1 MSINI
6 LNNSIKNLD
15 ELVVDEVN
23 KQLKIKPYTKY
34 FINAETKDELAQ
46 FNSTK
51 IEAVK
56 KHKLSTKD
64 DIIYEVVFDNEQM
77 TAYNK
82 LAGDVFVSVVY
93 IIRDNIDMNYLVK
106 SCINTVLE
114 THSDKFDNACAY
126 YSSCFFPYNNYVT
139 AVKVKPT
146 ESLLVKKVNEYL
158 QTISFKV
165 EFIKPAWCKFDGFY
179 FTDQPEDK
187 LTFYFTDV
195 EKIKLNPTFKD
206 FKYDVTFNKQQKI
219 QYNAMKKYA
228 FENAYNIQKSNFCLD
243 DVIAYFDFA
252 YLDSASKKLQ
262 LNNKG

>member
-1 MSINI
+1 M
-6 LNNSIKNLD
+6 
-15 ELVVDEVN
+15 
-23 KQLKIKPYTKY
+23 
-34 FINAETKDELAQ
+34 F
-46 FNSTK
+46 
-51 IEAVK
+51 
-56 KHKLSTKD
+56 
-64 DIIYEVVFDNEQM
+64 
-77 TAYNK
+77 AYNK
-82 LAGDVFVSVVY
+82 LAGEVFVSIVY

-165 EFIKPAWCKFDGFY
+165 EFIKPSCCKYDGFY
-179 FTDQPEDK
+179 FTNQPEDK

-228 FENAYNIQKSNFCLD
+228 RENGYTIEKSNFCLD
-243 DVIAYFDFA
+243 DVINYFDVA
-252 YLDSASKKLQ
+252 YLASSSEKCTIK
-262 LNNKG
+262 